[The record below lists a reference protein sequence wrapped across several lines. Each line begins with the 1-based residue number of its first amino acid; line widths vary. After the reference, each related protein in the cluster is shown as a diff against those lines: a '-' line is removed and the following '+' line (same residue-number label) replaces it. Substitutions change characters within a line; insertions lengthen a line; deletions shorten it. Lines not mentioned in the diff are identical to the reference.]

1 MKISK
6 VFPVIVFLNVF
17 YANSQQVITS
27 SLKRD
32 YTEPRNM
39 VNVSD
44 SDDPILD
51 FKKICGT
58 IKGEYS
64 VNENGAAVYSIP
76 IIIPP
81 GSGGMLPNVNIV
93 YNSQSGDGYIGKGWT
108 LSGFSSISRMAKT
121 FYLDNKVEGLQFNN
135 TDHFVLDGN
144 VLIPINGNNGANGAE
159 YRTEVETFSQ
169 IFSYCASGSNEPDY
183 FIVHTKDGR
192 IIEYGNTSNNT
203 SNSRQYLPGLSKT
216 LCWAVNKISDANT
229 NYISFSYSNDNAN
242 GKFYPDKIEYTGND
256 NLPQLPYN
264 TIKFVI
270 SNITPGK
277 IFYLYGTKFSQNV
290 RMNEIQIF
298 NEGSLVRRYEFTYET
313 DIKTMLKKITEFN
326 RTGESYNP
334 TIFNY
339 TSKGVIDFGYWSPN
353 LNIYTPGGAG
363 FSWNEDHPREMADVN
378 GDGMADIVGFGY
390 SNVYVSLSNGQGYDP
405 QQEWYHYDFCIAS
418 GWLTQNNNPETDE
431 THPRHLVDV
440 NGDGM
445 ADIVGFAK
453 DGVYVALSNGNS
465 FSQKSL
471 WISYFCT
478 NASAGAFLNETKHPR
493 FLVDLNGDK
502 LPDLVGFGNNGV
514 KVAINTGSGFVLS
527 PLWNMSFWGNI
538 GSLTQNWIYPPYTIW
553 MPPPNPEIHPENP
566 NQLLRTMADVN
577 GDGLADIVGFH
588 QNNVYVSLS
597 HGSYFDNPTPWI
609 SNNYCFGQSSGSWD
623 VNTTPRYVQDVNGD
637 GKSDIVGF
645 YHDKVYVALSNGLN
659 QFIPHG
665 NWHDLFDTD
674 YGYSSNKNDQ
684 FPRYLADINGDG
696 LPDIVG
702 FHHLGVIASLNTGAS
717 FEPVCSYITGEFGFD
732 NDWGGFTTHIRTIAD
747 VNGDG
752 RADIVGFGHDKVVT
766 AFSRL
771 DDDRKIDK
779 ITNGFG
785 FRVGFSYQPIVNN
798 SSVYHYTGHENY
810 PFLKFAGSL
819 KVVNAFSI
827 ENGIGGFNIT
837 NYEYQDAMA
846 HLKGK
851 GFLGF
856 GKIIANNNDN
866 INSIISTSIKD
877 YSFDYNYCF
886 KSLYNLQTRVNTNLT
901 STTIYSYD
909 VYPNLNNSIIYF
921 TGLCSTTSIDEILK
935 NKLTKEF
942 CFNPD
947 KPPFS
952 NYPGYDLWGN
962 PQTILTT
969 STNLSNNT
977 IDLIQTE
984 EISYNSSGS
993 WCDNKPVYIR
1003 TTKEKP
1009 GDPILNVREK
1019 AYVYDN
1025 LNGNMK
1031 NEISDPNDAKT
1042 TAIVFD
1048 DYDKFGNFRKKT
1060 LTTLSSNQ
1068 LADITNTYEYDSK
1081 GRFLTKKINPLGHFL
1096 INKYET
1102 KFGNLL
1108 QTIDGN
1114 GIKTDYEYDDFGSL
1128 KKIINTSE
1136 GGSFIKYASEWIT
1149 TTSPDIPSFAIYRT
1163 ISTSSCDPNL
1173 PSVTIFDKLT
1183 RELQSENT
1191 NFNLKK
1197 IYTRKEY
1204 NNRGGVAN
1212 VYLPYF
1218 DIANTLWSNI
1228 IYDEYGR
1235 KTIQTNPDASTVTAA
1250 YNGKETT
1257 VITQKNNSLPQQEV
1271 NSVNSLNQTTLSAD
1285 NNGTIVEKNYF
1296 SSGLLKTT
1304 ALGTISGTTVSIDQH
1319 TITSFD
1325 YDLQGNRLSITEP
1338 NSGTTTTSYNAY
1350 GQVIKQKDAK
1360 GNTTEMKY
1368 DLLGRITKK
1377 TITEGDIDYVYD
1389 VDPQSQQALPEYL
1402 GKISSVT
1409 ANWSNGMVKDEF
1421 YYNILGRESKT
1432 VEIVDG
1438 IQYEEKKVYD
1448 DCGRLDKLTY
1458 PDDFV
1463 IQHIYQN
1470 GQLYQLRDFEANK
1483 LIWQAD
1489 REDNFGNITRF
1500 SLGNGVITTKLF
1512 ENTTGRL
1519 TDIKTDK
1526 LSYHI
1531 QDWNYTYDDA
1541 GNINFRTDNIPNPAQ
1556 SESFEY
1562 SDHLN
1567 RLNKIINNNS
1577 TSVYDIIYD
1586 KYGNITQ
1593 KDGVG
1598 NYAYDVNQIN
1608 AVREIIN
1615 NPGNISKVQD
1625 ITYTSFNKVM
1635 HISEDNG
1642 HNQIDFIYGP
1652 DFSRRKTYYYDNTNQ
1667 SISKY
1672 FAFGNYEV
1680 ENQTAGLIRDHYI
1693 YAVDGLAAIYRYTEV
1708 NNTSK
1713 MYYIHKDHLGSFD
1726 RVSDEDGTMVDAYSF
1741 DAWGNRRDVNDWEQ
1755 TDATTH
1761 LLARGYTGHEHLDK
1775 FGIINMNGRLYDP
1788 LLGRFLSPDN
1798 YVQAPNNT
1806 QNFNRYSYCLNNP
1819 MLYTDPSGELFGIDD
1834 AIIMGSI
1841 ALFSYLGGTAANNG
1855 QINPIKWDWK
1865 SDNTWYGLGIGAVA
1879 GGFGGWSLAAGGQA
1893 LAGTAFFG
1901 SFANGTIVAYGIAG
1915 TLSFGAAG
1923 YATGFGT
1930 GMVVSHGDWDYAN
1943 KLGGFYSAIG
1953 ASVGSIVG
1961 TALGFS
1967 EQAKKFMYQ
1976 QPQVTRSSIAYSNSI
1991 AHIDGGSNRSTFS
2004 SLPNNQSLFFDGTT
2018 LELRQNY
2025 YDGSYTNV
2033 DSWAALSG
2041 PWGKG
2046 KLPSG
2051 TYIGDNLRKV
2061 TTPLGMVRDGVGF
2074 NFNLTPQFNTT
2085 RSAFRIHPDGG
2096 VFGTLG
2102 CIGLQVRKAELNNF
2116 YNSINKYLIR
2126 DNPQINVIVQY

>member
-1 MKISK
+1 MKILKLLLLMLILLVMDAHSQK
-6 VFPVIVFLNVF
+6 TPTSFLLPSFTNE
-17 YANSQQVITS
+17 NTLDRGQ
-27 SLKRD
+27 
-32 YTEPRNM
+32 E
-39 VNVSD
+39 
-44 SDDPILD
+44 DPILD
-51 FKKICGT
+51 FKRIVGT
-58 IKGEYS
+58 INGEYT

-76 IIIPP
+76 LLIPP
-81 GSGGMLPNVNIV
+81 GSGGMLPSVNIV
-93 YNSQSGDGYIGKGWT
+93 YNSQSGDGYLGKGWT
-108 LSGFSSISRMAKT
+108 VSGFSAISRMAKT
-121 FYLDNKVEGLQFNN
+121 FYLDNKVEGLQFDN

-144 VLIPINGNNGANGAE
+144 VLIPIVGNNGANGTE

-169 IFSYCASGSNEPDY
+169 VFSYCASGSVEPDY

-192 IIEYGNTSNNT
+192 IIEYGKTLNNT

-229 NYISFSYSNDNAN
+229 NYILFSYNYDNAN

-298 NEGSLVRRYEFTYET
+298 NEASLVRKYEFTYET
-313 DIKTMLKKITEFN
+313 DFKTMLKKITEFN
-326 RTGESYNP
+326 RSGESYNP

-339 TSKGVIDFGYWSPN
+339 TSRGSSVFGYLTN
-353 LNIYTPGGAG
+353 LPFFAADAYAG
-363 FSWNEDHPREMADVN
+363 DFHADNPRYMADVN
-378 GDGMADIVGFGY
+378 GDGMDDIVGF
-390 SNVYVSLSNGQGYDP
+390 SNLNVYVSLSNGTGYDWWTP
-405 QQEWYHYDFCIAS
+405 WYINGFCVNS
-418 GWLTQNNNPETDE
+418 GAWHQVLVDNDPTDE
-431 THPRHLVDV
+431 YNHPRRVVDL

-445 ADIVGFAK
+445 ADIIGFGYSGTK
-453 DGVYVALSNGNS
+453 VALSDGNGFNYS
-465 FSQKSL
+465 SSL
-471 WISYFCT
+471 
-478 NASAGAFLNETKHPR
+478 AFFDVVNDFDNDIKNPR
-493 FLVDLNGDK
+493 FLADVNGDK
-502 LPDLVGFGNNGV
+502 LPDIIGFRYDGIW
-514 KVAINTGSGFVLS
+514 VAINNGNGF
-527 PLWNMSFWGNI
+527 F
-538 GSLTQNWIYPPYTIW
+538 QNPTNWFPNNTSYFIW
-553 MPPPNPEIHPENP
+553 DEDYNEEKFI
-566 NQLLRTMADVN
+566 RTVADVN
-577 GDGLADIVGFH
+577 GDGLADIVLFLEDGV
-588 QNNVYVSLS
+588 NVFLS
-597 HGSYFDNPTPWI
+597 NGSNHFIIEPTGNPTGMWI
-609 SNNYCFGQSSGSWD
+609 ADFGHGNSAGAWK
-623 VNTTPRYVQDVNGD
+623 TPSHPRLMADVNGD
-637 GKSDIVGF
+637 GNADIVGF
-645 YHDKVYVALSNGLN
+645 GQYGVAVALSNGKN
-659 QFIPHG
+659 QFITQPLW
-665 NWHDLFDTD
+665 NSNFCVY
-674 YGYSSNKNDQ
+674 YGYNGSDN
-684 FPRYLADINGDG
+684 PRYLADVNGDG
-696 LPDIVG
+696 LPDIIG
-702 FHHLGVIASLNTGAS
+702 FSDFGVNFALNTGHS
-717 FEPVCSYITGEFGFD
+717 FITDFNVNLEGLGTNNFG
-732 NDWGGFTTHIRTIAD
+732 TTADHIRTIAD

-752 RADIVGFGHDKVVT
+752 RADIIGFGHDDVVT
-766 AFSRL
+766 AVSRL

-779 ITNGFG
+779 ITNGLG
-785 FRVGFSYQPIVNN
+785 FRVGCSYQPIVNN
-798 SSVYHYTGHENY
+798 TAVYHYTGHENY

-886 KSLYNLQTRVNTNLT
+886 KSLYNLQTRVNANLA
-901 STTIYSYD
+901 STTNYSYD
-909 VYPNLNNSIIYF
+909 VFPNVNNSIIYF
-921 TGLCSTTSIDEILK
+921 TGLCTSTSIDDILK

-942 CFNPD
+942 CLD
-947 KPPFS
+947 SEKPPLQS
-952 NYPGYDLWGN
+952 YPGYDLWGN
-962 PQTILTT
+962 PHTIRST

-977 IDLIQTE
+977 VDLIQTE

-1009 GDPILNVREK
+1009 GDPILNIREK

-1025 LNGNMK
+1025 LNGNIRK
-1031 NEISDPNDAKT
+1031 EISDPNDAKT
-1042 TAIVFD
+1042 TTIVFD

-1096 INKYET
+1096 TNKYET
-1102 KFGNLL
+1102 KFGNITR
-1108 QTIDGN
+1108 TIDEN
-1114 GIKTDYEYDDFGSL
+1114 GIITDYEYDDFGSL
-1128 KKIINTSE
+1128 KKIINTTE
-1136 GGSFIKYASEWIT
+1136 GGSFTKYGCEWIT
-1149 TTSPDIPSFAIYRT
+1149 TTGPDIPSFALYRT

-1173 PSVTIFDKLT
+1173 PSVTMYDKLT

-1197 IYTRKEY
+1197 IFTRKEY
-1204 NNRGGVAN
+1204 NNRGVVAN

-1218 DIANTLWSNI
+1218 DIANALWTNI
-1228 IYDEYGR
+1228 LYDEYGR

-1319 TITSFD
+1319 AITSFD

-1338 NSGTTTTSYNAY
+1338 NSGTTTTLYNAY

-1389 VDPQSQQALPEYL
+1389 IDPQSQQALPEYL

-1409 ANWSNGMVKDEF
+1409 ANWSNGIVKDEF
-1421 YYNILGRESKT
+1421 YYDNLGRESKT

-1726 RVSDEDGTMVDAYSF
+1726 RVSNEDGTVVDAYSF
-1741 DAWGNRRDVNDWEQ
+1741 DAWGNRRDVNAWDQ
-1755 TDATTH
+1755 PDVTTH
-1761 LLARGYTGHEHLDK
+1761 LFARGYTGHEHLDK

-1798 YVQAPNNT
+1798 YVQAPDNT

-1819 MLYTDPSGELFGIDD
+1819 MKYTDPSGDFIFSALIPGVGVLLDAACWGAVINGASYTASVAFSNGGFKNWNIGDFGKSVAFGAASGALTAGVGQIFGPIGSSGFSGEIGR
-1834 AIIMGSI
+1834 ALTHGVSQSFLSGITGYGNPMTSFVSAGLGSI
-1841 ALFSYLGGTAANNG
+1841 AGSAFMMYGGEFANSAIGNYAFSGVAG
-1855 QINPIKWDWK
+1855 
-1865 SDNTWYGLGIGAVA
+1865 GIGAELTGGDFWQGVA
-1879 GGFGGWSLAAGGQA
+1879 MGIMTAGLNHLQQRLARPSFDDLLANYPKNDLGGDMPASDVYDLIGGDVSSARNSNPDAYQNACALRVSRALNYSGAKIPKMGSTYKGADGKYYFVSSEKLYKWMSATYGKPNISTSDASLLNNNKGIYIMQA
-1893 LAGTAFFG
+1893 NYPAR
-1901 SFANGTIVAYGIAG
+1901 
-1915 TLSFGAAG
+1915 FGAWG
-1923 YATGFGT
+1923 HATLYN
-1930 GMVVSHGDWDYAN
+1930 MN
-1943 KLGGFYSAIG
+1943 
-1953 ASVGSIVG
+1953 
-1961 TALGFS
+1961 
-1967 EQAKKFMYQ
+1967 
-1976 QPQVTRSSIAYSNSI
+1976 
-1991 AHIDGGSNRSTFS
+1991 
-2004 SLPNNQSLFFDGTT
+2004 
-2018 LELRQNY
+2018 
-2025 YDGSYTNV
+2025 
-2033 DSWAALSG
+2033 
-2041 PWGKG
+2041 
-2046 KLPSG
+2046 
-2051 TYIGDNLRKV
+2051 
-2061 TTPLGMVRDGVGF
+2061 
-2074 NFNLTPQFNTT
+2074 
-2085 RSAFRIHPDGG
+2085 
-2096 VFGTLG
+2096 G
-2102 CIGLQVRKAELNNF
+2102 CIGKCYIGPSAYR
-2116 YNSINKYLIR
+2116 YNLWKF
-2126 DNPQINVIVQY
+2126 